1 LVTQVWIAY
10 WPGFCVGEGAMAELK
25 TKETKASVTAFLK
38 KIVDQE
44 RREDCFAIV
53 EIMRAATKEEPK
65 MWGPSIV
72 GFGRYRYRYESG
84 REGEWPIIGFS
95 PRKNDLTLYFMR
107 GFDEYP
113 DLIKRLGKHKTAKS
127 CLYLKKLADVDMSVL
142 KELVKRSLKAMESQR
157 IKQPRG

>member
-1 LVTQVWIAY
+1 
-10 WPGFCVGEGAMAELK
+10 MAELK
-25 TKETKASVTAFLK
+25 TKETKKSVNAFLNQ
-38 KIVDQE
+38 IVDKQ
-44 RREDCFAIV
+44 RREDCSAIV

-72 GFGRYRYRYESG
+72 GFGRYRYKYESG

-95 PRKNDLTLYFMR
+95 PRKNDLTLYLMR
-107 GFDEYP
+107 GFDEYT

-127 CLYLKKLADVDMSVL
+127 CLYLKKLADVDVSVL
-142 KELVKRSLKAMESQR
+142 KELVKRSVKSIEPQR

>member
-1 LVTQVWIAY
+1 
-10 WPGFCVGEGAMAELK
+10 MAELK
-25 TKETKASVTAFLK
+25 TKETKKSVNAFLNQ
-38 KIVDQE
+38 IVDQQ
-44 RREDCFAIV
+44 RREDCSAIV

-72 GFGRYRYRYESG
+72 GFGRYRYKYGSG

-95 PRKNDLTLYFMR
+95 PRKSDLTLYLMR

-113 DLIKRLGKHKTAKS
+113 DLIKRLGKHKASKS

-142 KELVKRSLKAMESQR
+142 KELVKRSVRSMDPQR
-157 IKQPRG
+157 IKQPCD

>member
-1 LVTQVWIAY
+1 M
-10 WPGFCVGEGAMAELK
+10 CAMAELK
-25 TKETKASVTAFLK
+25 TKATKKSVNAFLNQ
-38 KIVDQE
+38 IVDQQ
-44 RREDCFAIV
+44 RREDCSAIV

-72 GFGRYRYRYESG
+72 GFGRYRYKYGSG

-95 PRKNDLTLYFMR
+95 PRKSDLTLYLMR

-113 DLIKRLGKHKTAKS
+113 DLIKRLGKHKTSKS

-142 KELVKRSLKAMESQR
+142 KELVKRSVRSMDPQR
-157 IKQPRG
+157 IKQPCD